1 MDKSLKFDFKIYF
14 NNGGSLKVEGFRLD
28 IINYGISDKALIDY
42 IVKDLRLLVARQT
55 KEIIY
60 EAH

>member
-28 IINYGISDKALIDY
+28 IINYGISGKALIDY
-42 IVKDLRLLVARQT
+42 SKRFKIT
-55 KEIIY
+55 SG
-60 EAH
+60 EAN